1 MLFTFDLL
9 VYICWHQSLSSS
21 VCFRGSRLHLSQRKC
36 EDQSWSWVADTLAF
50 SSQPPPPSPHNLL
63 VCYLAIRLQD
73 LVKEGTK
80 FIKVQ
85 NEKEDKEIKTVPSLP
100 LSHPT
105 FVLVCFHHHHYHH
118 LTVQQESSEA
128 PSTRTLDSRGGLQ
141 EERKGSKNPYPRMQ
155 LSQTFRQNKQYYS
168 SSVASRVS
176 SSFAT
181 AVLLLKMSHR
191 WSIIEITV
199 DSAITVVNQ
208 HSLLLEQT

>member
-1 MLFTFDLL
+1 MFVSVGVVFTSRNGNAKIKAGLELPTLL
-9 VYICWHQSLSSS
+9 
-21 VCFRGSRLHLSQRKC
+21 
-36 EDQSWSWVADTLAF
+36 
-50 SSQPPPPSPHNLL
+50 PSPHNLL

-85 NEKEDKEIKTVPSLP
+85 NEKEDKEIKTAPSLP

-181 AVLLLKMSHR
+181 AVLLLKMLHR

-208 HSLLLEQT
+208 HNLLMEQT